1 MGAALTVEVT
11 GQIGALPLEL
21 ALEVEGGTGPTV
33 IVGPNGAG
41 KTSALMLIVGALRP
55 RTGRI
60 VLDGQPLFDG
70 ARGVDVPVEARRIG
84 FLPQRYALFPH
95 LDVLGNVMFG
105 VAGPGRARR
114 EQQARAALCSLGV
127 EALARRRIDALSGG
141 EAQRVALARALAR
154 DPRALLLDEPLG
166 ALDVGIRQE
175 VRAFL
180 AAHLQALAIPTVIV
194 THDRADAEAFA
205 GPMLV
210 LEEGRV
216 VQRGSLAAL
225 RAQPAT
231 RFTRQFAG
239 SDRDAE
245 DDAKEGRAGASAQR
259 PGPRGA

>member
-1 MGAALTVEVT
+1 MKMRGPALTVDVT
-11 GQIGALPLEL
+11 GQIGALPL
-21 ALEVEGGTGPTV
+21 ALTMEVEGGAGPTV

-55 RTGRI
+55 RQGRI
-60 VLDGQPLFDG
+60 ALGGETLFDG
-70 ARGVDVPVEARRIG
+70 ARGVDVPVEERRIG

-114 EQQARAALCSLGV
+114 QQRARATLQSLGV
-127 EALARRRIDALSGG
+127 EELAGRRIDTLSGG

-154 DPRALLLDEPLG
+154 DPRALLLDEPLA

-175 VRAFL
+175 VRGFL

-194 THDRADAEAFA
+194 THDRADAQAFA
-205 GPMLV
+205 GHMLV

-216 VQRGSLAAL
+216 VQQGSLAQLKAH
-225 RAQPAT
+225 PAT
-231 RFTRQFAG
+231 RFTRRFAA
-239 SDRDAE
+239 SDRNGQDAQ
-245 DDAKEGRAGASAQR
+245 DDAQDDDQDG
-259 PGPRGA
+259 